1 MANLKYLEFQRLIK
15 ELQFVES
22 DYLYQS
28 EIIKQS
34 DESFLESV
42 NNILEKYP
50 DLKKIWQD
58 KQIKSV
64 DALNQDIKDVI
75 EDKEEDN
82 IPDESFSKNK
92 DIKKIYREIVKS
104 THPDKIKSSKLNELY
119 LEATQAYETSD
130 IVTLYKVC
138 LDLMIDFDWSDEEI
152 SKIKEKID
160 QYKSQ
165 IVFLES
171 TYTFKWLKSNDDD
184 RLRIILKFI
193 ENKIK

>member
-22 DYLYQS
+22 DYSYQS

-34 DESFLESV
+34 DKIFLESV
-42 NNILEKYP
+42 NDILEKYP
-50 DLKKIWQD
+50 DLNKIWQD
-58 KQIKSV
+58 KKIKET
-64 DALNQDIKDVI
+64 DILNQDIKDVVV
-75 EDKEEDN
+75 EED
-82 IPDESFSKNK
+82 IIEPDKPTQNK

-130 IVTLYKVC
+130 VVTLYKVC
-138 LDLMIDFDWSDEEI
+138 LDLMIDFDWSDDEI
-152 SKIKEKID
+152 SKIKERID
-160 QYKSQ
+160 LYKNQ
-165 IVFLES
+165 IIFLES

-184 RLRIILKFI
+184 RIQLVLKFI
-193 ENKIK
+193 QNKIR

>member
-34 DESFLESV
+34 DKIFLESV
-42 NNILEKYP
+42 DDILEKYP
-50 DLKKIWQD
+50 DLNKIWQD
-58 KQIKSV
+58 KKIKET
-64 DALNQDIKDVI
+64 DILNQDIKDVI
-75 EDKEEDN
+75 IEEDVI
-82 IPDESFSKNK
+82 IPDKISQNK

-130 IVTLYKVC
+130 VVTLYKVC
-138 LDLMIDFDWSDEEI
+138 LELMIDFDWSDDEI
-152 SKIKEKID
+152 SKIRERID
-160 QYKSQ
+160 LYKNQ
-165 IVFLES
+165 IIFLES
-171 TYTFKWLKSNDDD
+171 TYTFKWLKSSDDD
-184 RLRIILKFI
+184 RIQIVLKFI
-193 ENKIK
+193 QNKIR

>member
-34 DESFLESV
+34 DKIFLESV
-42 NNILEKYP
+42 NDILEKYP
-50 DLKKIWQD
+50 DLNKIWQD
-58 KQIKSV
+58 KKIKET
-64 DALNQDIKDVI
+64 DILNQDIKDVVV
-75 EDKEEDN
+75 EED
-82 IPDESFSKNK
+82 IIEPDKPTQNK

-130 IVTLYKVC
+130 VVTLYKVC
-138 LDLMIDFDWSDEEI
+138 LDLMIDFDWSDDEI
-152 SKIKEKID
+152 SKIKERID
-160 QYKSQ
+160 LYRNQ
-165 IVFLES
+165 IIFLES

-184 RLRIILKFI
+184 RIQIVLKFI
-193 ENKIK
+193 QNKIR

>member
-34 DESFLESV
+34 DKIFLESV
-42 NNILEKYP
+42 NDILEKYP
-50 DLKKIWQD
+50 DLNKIWQD
-58 KQIKSV
+58 KKIKET
-64 DALNQDIKDVI
+64 DILNQDIKDVVI
-75 EDKEEDN
+75 EEDVI
-82 IPDESFSKNK
+82 IPDKISQNK

-130 IVTLYKVC
+130 VVTLYKVC
-138 LDLMIDFDWSDEEI
+138 LELMIDFDWSDDEI
-152 SKIKEKID
+152 SKIRERID
-160 QYKSQ
+160 LYKNQ
-165 IVFLES
+165 IIFLES
-171 TYTFKWLKSNDDD
+171 TYTFKWLKSSDDD
-184 RLRIILKFI
+184 RIQIVLKFI
-193 ENKIK
+193 QNKIR

>member
-34 DESFLESV
+34 DKIFLESV
-42 NNILEKYP
+42 DDILEKYP
-50 DLKKIWQD
+50 DLNKIWQD
-58 KQIKSV
+58 KKIKET
-64 DALNQDIKDVI
+64 DILNQDIKDVI
-75 EDKEEDN
+75 IEEDVI
-82 IPDESFSKNK
+82 IPDKISQNK

-130 IVTLYKVC
+130 VVTLYKVC
-138 LDLMIDFDWSDEEI
+138 LDLMIDFDWSDDEI
-152 SKIKEKID
+152 SKIRERIDLYKNPEFYSGFFVNRKSKI
-160 QYKSQ
+160 
-165 IVFLES
+165 V
-171 TYTFKWLKSNDDD
+171 NC
-184 RLRIILKFI
+184 IILAINLVF
-193 ENKIK
+193 